1 MERSVKFELKTP
13 FILMS
18 FTLFDGETY
27 DSTMARRNMER
38 FAVKKG
44 VEKSIGGNAG
54 LCKTAAE
61 YFDNITA
68 TGEGQFTG
76 SFGIM
81 TKVVGAYEG
90 GKLVVDVEQMKGD
103 ELGEFLASDD
113 GRELAMESRKRWSSF
128 LDIATGY
135 TAKQRGD
142 KAKEDA
148 KKLSKAKSAI
158 NMAKKS
164 MELIENVEQE
174 KIDAAHSLIEEIQ
187 SMLDS
192 GQTPPESKV
201 KKLNDL
207 F

>member
-1 MERSVKFELKTP
+1 MNRSVKFELKTP
-13 FILMS
+13 FIHLV
-18 FTLFDGETY
+18 FTLFDGEPY
-27 DSTMARRNMER
+27 DSMMARRDMER
-38 FAVKKG
+38 FAVKRG
-44 VEKSIGGNAG
+44 IEKSMGGNAG
-54 LCKTAAE
+54 LCKKAAE
-61 YFDNITA
+61 YFDNISA
-68 TGEGQFTG
+68 TGDGQFTG

-81 TKVVGAYEG
+81 TKVVGSYED
-90 GKLVVDVEQMKGD
+90 GKLVVEVEQMKGD
-103 ELGEFLASDD
+103 ELGEFLASDG

-174 KIDAAHSLIEEIQ
+174 KIDAANSLIEEIQ
-187 SMLDS
+187 SMLDG

>member
-1 MERSVKFELKTP
+1 
-13 FILMS
+13 
-18 FTLFDGETY
+18 
-27 DSTMARRNMER
+27 MER

-54 LCKTAAE
+54 LCKKAAE
-61 YFDNITA
+61 FFEGIQE
-68 TGEGQFTG
+68 TGDGHFTG

-81 TKVVGAYEG
+81 TKVTGMYDD
-90 GKLVVDVEQMKGD
+90 GKLVVDVEKMKGD
-103 ELGEFLASDD
+103 ELGHFLSSDN
-113 GRELAMESRKRWSSF
+113 GREVAMESRRRWSSF

-135 TAKQRGD
+135 SAKQRGD

-158 NMAKKS
+158 SMALKS
-164 MELIENVEQE
+164 MEMIQNVEQE
-174 KIDAAHSLIEEIQ
+174 KIDTANALIQDIEE
-187 SMLDS
+187 MLAN
-192 GQTPPESKV
+192 GETPPESKV

>member
-1 MERSVKFELKTP
+1 MDVKTSLIF
-13 FILMS
+13 FS
-18 FTLFDGETY
+18 FTAFDGETY
-27 DSTMARRNMER
+27 DSTIVGRCMER

-54 LCKTAAE
+54 LCKKAAE
-61 YFDNITA
+61 FFDGIEA
-68 TGEGQFTG
+68 TGDGQFTG

-81 TKVVGAYEG
+81 TKVTGMYDE

-103 ELGEFLASDD
+103 ELGDFLSSDN
-113 GRELAMESRKRWSSF
+113 GREVAMESRRRWSSF

-158 NMAKKS
+158 SMAQKS
-164 MELIENVEQE
+164 MEMIQNLEQE
-174 KIDAAHSLIEEIQ
+174 KIDTANALIQDIEE
-187 SMLDS
+187 MLAN
-192 GQTPPESKV
+192 GETPPESKV

>member
-1 MERSVKFELKTP
+1 
-13 FILMS
+13 
-18 FTLFDGETY
+18 
-27 DSTMARRNMER
+27 
-38 FAVKKG
+38 
-44 VEKSIGGNAG
+44 
-54 LCKTAAE
+54 
-61 YFDNITA
+61 
-68 TGEGQFTG
+68 
-76 SFGIM
+76 
-81 TKVVGAYEG
+81 
-90 GKLVVDVEQMKGD
+90 
-103 ELGEFLASDD
+103 
-113 GRELAMESRKRWSSF
+113 MESRKRWSSF
-128 LDIATGY
+128 LDVATGY

-174 KIDAAHSLIEEIQ
+174 KIDAANSLIEEIQ

-201 KKLNDL
+201 KKLNDI